1 LLGGLARVELTVLYL
16 TVADMIAKPEGADV
30 GTLAAGGAILALVV
44 AFAAVGAFR
53 PAPRR
58 ATSP

>member
-1 LLGGLARVELTVLYL
+1 VLYL

>member
-1 LLGGLARVELTVLYL
+1 VLYL
-16 TVADMIAKPEGADV
+16 TVADMIAKPKGADV

-44 AFAAVGAFR
+44 AFAAVGAIR